1 MSNAQLPRAM
11 TCDASPRPL
20 RIALVYSRIPFPMMR
35 GDQMTVAHLI
45 SFLAARRHHVD
56 LYTLAVD
63 GDLSA
68 EQDAWLKQSCR
79 KIKIYAQPRLSKVAG
94 LVLGGMSL
102 TPFQVSMFRNSALNR
117 DLEQAVSSGEYD
129 IIYCYYPRTAA
140 AVPAYVKD
148 DPNTASF
155 LALQLSQTLNT
166 KRMARYEPG
175 RLKRVVYR
183 IETLLMGRFESK
195 VWRDFNKVVLIGPAD
210 VEAVKHQCRIRNRP
224 EIDNWVYGAHG
235 TDTDKYVPADPDE
248 IVPGRVIFSGSM
260 LYPPNIQAVLWFVEY
275 VWPVVR
281 TQVPDATFVV
291 QGRDPAPKILDLDGK
306 NGIWV
311 TGTVPDVGV
320 LIRSAQVCVNP
331 MLAAGGMQNKLIE
344 YMACNKAVVASAVAN
359 EGIRAPKDALVIAH
373 NPDSFAAEVIQLLRN
388 PLAAERLG
396 TSARHYVLANWTWEK
411 HFMDLEGAFH
421 SALEQKADGA
431 AKTTAEKKHLP
442 IS

>member
-11 TCDASPRPL
+11 TCDASPHPL

-45 SFLAARRHHVD
+45 SFLAARGHDVD

-68 EQDAWLKQSCR
+68 EQDAWLKQSC
-79 KIKIYAQPRLSKVAG
+79 KKVKIYAQPRLSKIAG
-94 LVLGGMSL
+94 LTLGALSL
-102 TPFQVSMFRNSALNR
+102 SPFQVSIFRNNALKR
-117 DLEQAVSSGEYD
+117 DLEKAISSAEYD
-129 IIYCYYPRTAA
+129 IIYCYYPRTSA

-175 RLKRVVYR
+175 RLKRMVYR
-183 IETLLMGRFESK
+183 VETLLMGRFESK
-195 VWRDFNKVVLIGPAD
+195 VWRAFDKVVLIGPAD

-235 TDTDKYVPADPDE
+235 TDTDKYVPAEPNE

-275 VWPVVR
+275 VWPAVR
-281 TQVPDATFVV
+281 EQIPDATFVV
-291 QGRDPAPKILDLDGK
+291 QGRDPAQKIVDLDGK

-344 YMACNKAVVASAVAN
+344 YMACNKAVVASPVAN
-359 EGIRAPKDALVIAH
+359 EGIRAPEDALVIAH
-373 NPDSFAAEVIQLLRN
+373 TPDSFAAEVIHLLKD
-388 PLAAERLG
+388 PAAAERLG
-396 TSARHYVLANWTWEK
+396 TAARSYVLANWTWEK
-411 HFMDLEGAFH
+411 HFTDLEDAFH
-421 SALEQKADGA
+421 SALDSKADDADLLA
-431 AKTTAEKKHLP
+431 AQRAHSQ
-442 IS
+442 I